1 MDEIIRETEINEI
14 KTELITVVKEDS
26 QKHTEATT
34 ALPKPSEVGNAY
46 PRPEEVS
53 NNVSGMGDEVVIFA
67 ESIENSPQAQTI
79 KSYLN
84 AIVIQT
90 SFVMLA
96 LLLVS
101 LSVLSMF
108 VRGVPDISFVM
119 LSMGIYYI
127 AQFTLSIYSMVKNAQ
142 QRRELKRTIV
152 GACSAFGYI
161 IAYSAFFLYFS
172 ALISSKLLLVLL
184 IPNALVQIFRYTCFN
199 HLEDG
204 IFSMPFFC
212 LAESMTFIMFAL
224 KLDDPE
230 SPAVWSFVLLW
241 YHIVYYFCI
250 SFIIIII
257 AAAAIYASFLIFQPE
272 MFDDTDRFK
281 LIWVPIIGLLLIGFL
296 VAVCSLFVGFRHML
310 DLNLIHPNPP
320 KVRDMPGFLKGAAIY
335 SLIVVAIVLVA
346 ILIVLYNTDAI
357 IRKFIK
363 LEGKVIS
370 LKSYINNLTLK
381 IRRVGGNYFVKSNK
395 PNEQPSQDKIVDPNN
410 PNEIDRCTVCYD
422 KPSTVLLDPCRHC
435 IFCEECVKDYLKTND
450 KCPLCRG
457 VIEKGFII
465 FYDEEKKCYVTNKS
479 IKVKVEEA
487 E

>member
-14 KTELITVVKEDS
+14 KTELITVTKEDS
-26 QKHTEATT
+26 HKNTEATT
-34 ALPKPSEVGNAY
+34 ALPKPSEAAFAIS
-46 PRPEEVS
+46 RPEEVS
-53 NNVSGMGDEVVIFA
+53 NNVSGMGDEIVIFA

-79 KSYLN
+79 KSYLH
-84 AIVIQT
+84 AVVIQT
-90 SFVMLA
+90 SFVILGLM
-96 LLLVS
+96 LVS
-101 LSVLSMF
+101 LSILSMY

-119 LSMGIYYI
+119 LSLAIYHV
-127 AQFTLSIYSMVKNAQ
+127 AQFVLSIYSMVKNVQ
-142 QRRELKRTIV
+142 QRRELKRMII

-161 IAYSAFFLYFS
+161 VSYTAFFLYFLGS
-172 ALISSKLLLVLL
+172 ISSKLLLVLL
-184 IPNALVQIFRYTCFN
+184 VPNALVQIFRYTCFN
-199 HLEDG
+199 HLDDG

-257 AAAAIYASFLIFQPE
+257 AAAIIYGSFLIFQPE

-296 VAVCSLFVGFRHML
+296 VAVCSLFTGFRHFL
-310 DLNLIHPNPP
+310 DLNLIHPHPS
-320 KVRDMPGFLKGAAIY
+320 KVRELPTFLKGAAIY
-335 SLIVVAIVLVA
+335 SLVVVAIVLIA
-346 ILIVLYNTDAI
+346 ILVVLYHTDSI
-357 IRKFIK
+357 IRKFIR

-381 IRRVGGNYFVKSNK
+381 IKRVGGNYFVKSNRA
-395 PNEQPSQDKIVDPNN
+395 NEQPSLDRIADPNN
-410 PNEIDRCTVCYD
+410 ANEIDRCTVCYD

-435 IFCEECVKDYLKTND
+435 IFCEECIKDYLKTND

-465 FYDEEKKCYVTNKS
+465 FYDEEKRCYVTNKS

>member
-1 MDEIIRETEINEI
+1 MDEIIRETEIHEI
-14 KTELITVVKEDS
+14 KTELIAGSNEDS

-34 ALPKPSEVGNAY
+34 ALPKPSEVGVAY
-46 PRPEEVS
+46 LRPDEVS
-53 NNVSGMGDEVVIFA
+53 NNVSGMGDEVIIFA

-84 AIVIQT
+84 AVLIQT
-90 SFVMLA
+90 SFVMLG

-101 LSVLSMF
+101 LSVLSMYA
-108 VRGVPDISFVM
+108 RGVPDISFVM
-119 LSMGIYYI
+119 LSLGVYYV
-127 AQFTLSIYSMVKNAQ
+127 AQFTLGIYSIIKNVQ

-152 GACSAFGYI
+152 GTCSSFGYI

-172 ALISSKLLLVLL
+172 NSISSKLLFILL
-184 IPNALVQIFRYTCFN
+184 IPNVLVQIFRYTCFN

-204 IFSMPFFC
+204 LFSMPFFC
-212 LAESMTFIMFAL
+212 LAESMTFILFAL

-257 AAAAIYASFLIFQPE
+257 AAAIIYGSFLIFQPE

-310 DLNLIHPNPP
+310 DLNLIHPNPS
-320 KVRDMPGFLKGAAIY
+320 KVREMPGFLKGAAIY
-335 SLIVVAIVLVA
+335 SLILVGI
-346 ILIVLYNTDAI
+346 ILISIIIVLYNTDTI

-381 IRRVGGNYFVKSNK
+381 IKRVGGNYFVKSNRA
-395 PNEQPSQDKIVDPNN
+395 NEQPSQDRIADPNN
-410 PNEIDRCTVCYD
+410 PNEIDRCTVCYE

-435 IFCEECVKDYLKTND
+435 IFCDECIKDYLKTND

-479 IKVKVEEA
+479 IKVKVEETD
-487 E
+487 